1 MKKLLSLLLI
11 AAIVAGL
18 LAACAGVPV
27 SVADL
32 PDDGAASS
40 PNGDAAV
47 PPADGPNGAA
57 DETPDDEPSAPAGE
71 GAVKTGL
78 SVSASLASS
87 KSAAADADG
96 LVQAD
101 ITLVAVTVDGGGVI
115 DRCVIDAVQ
124 AQIPFDAAGQLTGD
138 VTAPIE
144 TKNERGDGYGMAAA
158 SSIGREWYQQ
168 AAAFADYCVGKTV
181 DELRGVAVSEAGEA
195 LDADLAA
202 SVTIYMGDFLSGVE
216 AAVANAQ
223 PLGAAAGDQLRL
235 VAETSAAE
243 SASAGDGDGSG
254 SVTSNIAAV
263 TFRDDVIT
271 SCVIDAV
278 QPALT
283 FDAAGQLT
291 GDAAAPVSSK
301 NVLKEAYG
309 MGGISSIGKEWY
321 EQAAAFADYCVGKT
335 VDEVTGMAVTE
346 DGHAGE
352 ADLAASVT
360 IAVGGFLSLL
370 AKAG

>member
-47 PPADGPNGAA
+47 PPADGPNDAA

-101 ITLVAVTVDGGGVI
+101 ITLVAVTVDDNGVI

-124 AQIPFDAAGQLTGD
+124 AQIP
-138 VTAPIE
+138 
-144 TKNERGDGYGMAAA
+144 
-158 SSIGREWYQQ
+158 
-168 AAAFADYCVGKTV
+168 
-181 DELRGVAVSEAGEA
+181 
-195 LDADLAA
+195 
-202 SVTIYMGDFLSGVE
+202 
-216 AAVANAQ
+216 
-223 PLGAAAGDQLRL
+223 
-235 VAETSAAE
+235 
-243 SASAGDGDGSG
+243 
-254 SVTSNIAAV
+254 
-263 TFRDDVIT
+263 
-271 SCVIDAV
+271 
-278 QPALT
+278 

-335 VDEVTGMAVTE
+335 VGEVTGMAVTE